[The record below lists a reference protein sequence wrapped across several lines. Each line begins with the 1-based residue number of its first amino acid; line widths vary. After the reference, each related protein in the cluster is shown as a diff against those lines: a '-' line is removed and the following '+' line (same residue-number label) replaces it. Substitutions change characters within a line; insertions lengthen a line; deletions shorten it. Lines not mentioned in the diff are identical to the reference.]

1 MPLRTGILGLGAE
14 AIPRVCAT
22 DGCQTSMVY
31 RQTAASSFRIGR
43 CHLLQSLEERRISAH
58 ALLCSP
64 RRKFSIRCSQVLS
77 VHAMIH
83 IVVVLPVHFRNPPAP
98 HT

>member
-1 MPLRTGILGLGAE
+1 MPLRTEIFGLGAE

-22 DGCQTSMVY
+22 DGCQTSVVY
-31 RQTAASSFRIGR
+31 RQAAASSFRIGR

-64 RRKFSIRCSQVLS
+64 RLKLSIRCSQFLS
-77 VHAMIH
+77 VNAMIL
-83 IVVVLPVHFRNPPAP
+83 IVVVLPVHFRNTPAS